1 VSYTTCIGAV
11 YLAAIFLIPEVL
23 LSYAQVPFYFGGAS
37 VLIVV
42 CTVLDIETQVRG
54 RSLTEPGGLFS

>member
-1 VSYTTCIGAV
+1 MPRKFHGISLSVLSVI
-11 YLAAIFLIPEVL
+11 LA
-23 LSYAQVPFYFGGAS
+23 GTS

-54 RSLTEPGGLFS
+54 QSLTEPGGEQG